1 LKLYLLQESNV
12 NTRLNN
18 LLNTGLAYAS
28 STTLRR
34 GILLSNQI
42 NFIQFTLA
50 ILLFAFYAAYYPVNI
65 ITGMIPIIG
74 LFCVSLISL
83 NHFGLL
89 QVNRAA
95 TSLFVPFA
103 TMVLSIYSKATSPE
117 PQGDFD
123 YFSFRII
130 ILSTAILPAL
140 LFTGSE
146 RKQLIFYLA
155 LNLLLLIGYDPL
167 HSLFKVGYTQTIGV
181 NMSTYYFVNVVVIIA
196 YFILLAS
203 VLFFKLNLERAD
215 KKNSELLKR
224 QRVISL
230 DLNSQKKEIEKQH
243 ADLMLQQEKINQK
256 QHQLIAAYSVI
267 EQQKEL
273 LSTENQSL
281 ESKLMQNNMSL
292 TQANEELI
300 KYNNELRQFSYTISH
315 NLRGPVASVLGLL
328 QLLDRQSLN
337 TENLSITQHLETST
351 QRLDAII
358 KDLNKIIDIRNDIF
372 KVRQK
377 ISLAEEFKILQLTF
391 QKEIENNQVSL
402 TFDHNGCPQ
411 VYSVRPM
418 IHSIL
423 FNLLSNALKYKA
435 TDRTC
440 TISCTASQN
449 DSEYIFSI
457 EDNGLGIDL
466 EKHSEN
472 LFRLYKRFHLQT
484 EGKGIGLYLVK
495 LQCESLG
502 GSILVESEVD
512 KFTRFTVHIKK
523 PQNIKR
529 QLLFEKPYAQI
540 FFDASINAS
549 GITWQG
555 TITSAQYREIHTK
568 SLEFFKA
575 FNTPNFIGD
584 VSKQGPIALDDQQ
597 WMLNTILPEAVQFG
611 LKRIA
616 VINSLELQEESKNY
630 LNEIQNRLQQIGIVY
645 QQFESKA
652 SSIEWLESYET
663 LI

>member
-1 LKLYLLQESNV
+1 MKLYLLHESNV

-18 LLNTGLAYAS
+18 LLNIGLTYAS

-42 NFIQFTLA
+42 NFIQFILA
-50 ILLFAFYAAYYPVNI
+50 ILLFIFYAAYYPVNI

-74 LFCVSLISL
+74 LFCLSLISL
-83 NHFGLL
+83 NHLGLL
-89 QVNRAA
+89 QINRAA

-103 TMVLSIYSKATSPE
+103 SMALSIYSKATSPE

-146 RKQLIFYLA
+146 RKQLMFYLA

-281 ESKLMQNNMSL
+281 ESKLIQNNMSL

-377 ISLAEEFKILQLTF
+377 ISLAEEFKILHLTF
-391 QKEIENNQVSL
+391 QKEIENNQASL

-472 LFRLYKRFHLQT
+472 LFKLYKRFHLQT

-502 GSILVESEVD
+502 GSILVESEVN

-529 QLLFEKPYAQI
+529 QLLYEKPYAQI

-555 TITSAQYREIHTK
+555 AITSAQYREIHTK

-597 WMLNTILPEAVQFG
+597 WLLNTILPEAVQFG

-645 QQFESKA
+645 QQFESKT
-652 SSIEWLESYET
+652 SSIEWLGSYET
-663 LI
+663 PN